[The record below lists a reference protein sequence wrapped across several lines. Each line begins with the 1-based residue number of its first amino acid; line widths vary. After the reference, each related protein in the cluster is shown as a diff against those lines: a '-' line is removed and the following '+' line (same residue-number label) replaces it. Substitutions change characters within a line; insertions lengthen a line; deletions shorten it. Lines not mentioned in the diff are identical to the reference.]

1 MKCENFLFA
10 FQKKK
15 PKTCADTVTLEN
27 KFKKFEQNPDC
38 VFDRNYLD
46 YKNKLEQIYE
56 EKTNGVKIRSKCEFR
71 EKSLKFFL
79 NLEK

>member
-1 MKCENFLFA
+1 MKYENFLFA

-15 PKTCADTVTLEN
+15 SKTCADTVTLEN

-71 EKSLKFFL
+71 EKSLKFIL

>member
-1 MKCENFLFA
+1 MKYENFLFA

-15 PKTCADTVTLEN
+15 PKTSADTVTLEN